1 MIYLDFLKNCY
12 EIGCT
17 IMASIN
23 EVYDKN
29 GRKSWRARVRVSGFP
44 PQSKTNSKKS
54 IVTNWALDIE
64 NKIRTGKF
72 LPELES
78 RKHSVSDLIDRYLA
92 KIAVTNKD
100 QVKRKKSHLKR
111 FKDDVGH
118 LLLSNISKSDIVGVI
133 EDLGSECTKKGTLRK
148 QSTVARYVAT
158 FNHCFE
164 YAVNDIEWT
173 PTNPIKKITKP
184 QESEPSTRFLDP
196 EEFARLLVAAEKVK
210 PILTRLIL
218 VLVFSGMRIGEAL
231 GIRVRDFDIGNNAI
245 LLSKTKNKEKRRVN
259 IYGTAYNVLV
269 EDIRKNSIRG
279 KDWEPFGG
287 NLNKN
292 YQKYRR
298 YLITAMKDAKVEN
311 FGFHGLRH
319 TTASYHAMNG
329 AQLQDI
335 CKILG
340 HKSIKMA
347 NRYSHLMESH
357 IKQKVQNLSE
367 NVINPLI
374 KNTD

>member
-1 MIYLDFLKNCY
+1 
-12 EIGCT
+12 
-17 IMASIN
+17 MASIT

-29 GRKSWRARVRVSGFP
+29 GRKSWRARVRVVGYP
-44 PQSKTNSKKS
+44 PQSFTDPKKG
-54 IVTNWALDIE
+54 IVTNWALDVE
-64 NKIRTGKF
+64 SKIRKGKF

-78 RKHSVSDLIDRYLA
+78 RKHSVSDLIDRYLK
-92 KIAVTNKD
+92 KISITNKD

-111 FKDDVGH
+111 FKDDLGH
-118 LLLSNISKSDIVGVI
+118 ILLSNISKSDIVNVI
-133 EDLGSECTKKGTLRK
+133 EELGGECTKKGTLRK
-148 QSTVARYVAT
+148 QSTVARYLAT
-158 FNHCFE
+158 FNHCCE
-164 YAVNDIEWT
+164 YGVNDIEWI
-173 PTNPIKKITKP
+173 PSNPVKKITKP

-196 EEFARLLVAAEKVK
+196 EEFVRLMVSAEKVK

-231 GIRVRDFDIGNNAI
+231 GIKVRDFDIGNNAI
-245 LLSKTKNKEKRRVN
+245 LLPKTKNKEKRRVN
-259 IYGTAYNVLV
+259 IYGVAYNVLV
-269 EDIRKNSIRG
+269 EDIQKNSIRG

-287 NLNKN
+287 NLNKQ
-292 YQKYRR
+292 YQKMRR
-298 YLITAMKDAKVEN
+298 SLIIAMKDAKIEN

-357 IKQKVQNLSE
+357 IKDKVQNLSE

-374 KNTD
+374 EKTT